1 MQFDR
6 YLLAQLMRTTLSVAV
21 TLIGIVWLFQTIRI
35 LEIVVNR
42 GAPITDFFVMSV
54 TVVPLWLTI
63 ALPISAFVAV
73 TWVFQRALA
82 DRELRDAG
90 QRPKFISTGARTA
103 CVGCNSDP
111 HF

>member
-1 MQFDR
+1 MEFDR

-54 TVVPLWLTI
+54 TVVPLVNNCAADQRI
-63 ALPISAFVAV
+63 CGCDMGLP
-73 TWVFQRALA
+73 TRL
-82 DRELRDAG
+82 G
-90 QRPKFISTGARTA
+90 
-103 CVGCNSDP
+103 
-111 HF
+111 